1 MSVCYLDGEFVPAA
15 EARVSVFDHSFLYG
29 DGCFETIL
37 CRHGRPFELDA
48 HLDRLWASCTYLR
61 IEPPEAREE
70 LAARIGE
77 LLVRAGVSTGWVRV
91 VVSRGEGY
99 PVSDPR
105 RATRPTLV
113 ISVQG
118 EPSVRRDTE
127 LGITLT
133 IASTRRIP
141 PICLDPRV
149 KANNYLNHIVA
160 KWEAV
165 AAGADDALLL
175 DVDGNVAELGSA
187 NVFCVRGT
195 ELATPLPRNVLAGI
209 TRAVV
214 LRLARDGTFGADVV
228 AVERDLAP
236 YDLYTADE
244 VFVVG
249 TGTGV
254 ACVREIDGRTIGRGR
269 IGTGL
274 PHHREP
280 IPAQHSAALRGPRHA
295 PGRR

>member
-1 MSVCYLDGEFVPAA
+1 VSVCYLDGEFVPAA

-37 CRHGRPFELDA
+37 CRHGRPFELGA
-48 HLDRLWASCTYLR
+48 HLDRLWASCAYLR
-61 IEPPEAREE
+61 IEPPATRGEIRE
-70 LAARIGE
+70 RIGE
-77 LLVRAGVSTGWVRV
+77 LLERARVSTGWIRV

-105 RATRPTLV
+105 RAARPTLV
-113 ISVQG
+113 ISVQE
-118 EPSVRRDTE
+118 EPSVRRDPE

-141 PICLDPRV
+141 PVCLDPRV

-160 KWEAV
+160 KWEAI
-165 AAGADDALLL
+165 AAGTDDALLL
-175 DVDGNVAELGSA
+175 DIDGNVAELGSA
-187 NVFCVRGT
+187 NIFAVRGT
-195 ELATPLPRNVLAGI
+195 TLATPLPRNILAGI
-209 TRAVV
+209 TRALV
-214 LRLARDGTFGADVV
+214 LRLVRDGTVGDRIA
-228 AVERDLAP
+228 AEERDLAP

-254 ACVREIDGRTIGRGR
+254 ACVREIDGRTIGAGR
-269 IGTGL
+269 VGPVTE
-274 PHHREP
+274 RVR
-280 IPAQHSAALRGPRHA
+280 AAYEALIDAATSG
-295 PGRR
+295 

>member
-1 MSVCYLDGEFVPAA
+1 VSVCYLDGEFVPAA
-15 EARVSVFDHSFLYG
+15 KARVSVFDHSFLYG

-37 CRHGRPFELDA
+37 FRHSRPFELDA
-48 HLDRLWASCTYLR
+48 HLDRLWASCAYLR
-61 IEPPEAREE
+61 IEPPAPRAE
-70 LAARIGE
+70 LAARMIE
-77 LLVRAGVSTGWVRV
+77 LVERAGLSTGWARV

-105 RATRPTLV
+105 QATRPTLV
-113 ISVQG
+113 ISVQD
-118 EPSVRRDTE
+118 EPSVRRDPE

-141 PICLDPRV
+141 PVCLDPRV

-160 KWEAV
+160 KWEAI

-187 NVFCVRGT
+187 NVFAVKGT
-195 ELATPLPRNVLAGI
+195 TVATPLPRNILAGI

-214 LRLARDGTFGADVV
+214 LRLAREGALGDGIGVE
-228 AVERDLAP
+228 ERDLAP

-254 ACVREIDGRTIGRGR
+254 ACVREIDGRSIGAGR
-269 IGTGL
+269 IGPVTDQA
-274 PHHREP
+274 RE
-280 IPAQHSAALRGPRHA
+280 AYEAFVDAATSG
-295 PGRR
+295 

>member
-1 MSVCYLDGEFVPAA
+1 VSVCYLDGEFVPAA

-37 CRHGRPFELDA
+37 FRHGRPFELDA
-48 HLDRLWASCTYLR
+48 HLHRLWASCAYLR
-61 IEPPEAREE
+61 IEPPAPQVE
-70 LAARIGE
+70 LAARMSE
-77 LLVRAGVSTGWVRV
+77 LVERCALSTGWVRV

-113 ISVQG
+113 ISVQD
-118 EPSVRRDTE
+118 EPSVRRDPE

-141 PICLDPRV
+141 PVCLDPRV

-160 KWEAV
+160 KWEAI

-187 NVFCVRGT
+187 NVFAVQGT
-195 ELATPLPRNVLAGI
+195 RVATPLPRNILAGI

-214 LRLARDGTFGADVV
+214 LRLAREGALGGGIA

-254 ACVREIDGRTIGRGR
+254 TCVREIDGRTIGSGR
-269 IGTGL
+269 IGPVTERA
-274 PHHREP
+274 REGYE
-280 IPAQHSAALRGPRHA
+280 AFVDAATSG
-295 PGRR
+295 

>member
-1 MSVCYLDGEFVPAA
+1 VSVCYVDGEFVPSA

-37 CRHGRPFELDA
+37 CRHGCPFELSA
-48 HLDRLWASCTYLR
+48 HLDRLWASCAYLR
-61 IEPPEAREE
+61 IRPPETRAVI
-70 LAARIGE
+70 AARIGE
-77 LLVRAGVSTGWVRV
+77 LLELAGLADGWVRV

-99 PVSDPR
+99 PASDPR
-105 RATRPTLV
+105 HAERPYLV

-118 EPSVRRDTE
+118 EPSTRRDPT

-141 PICLDPRV
+141 PVCLDPRV

-160 KWEAV
+160 KWEAI
-165 AAGADDALLL
+165 AAGADEALLL

-187 NVFCVRGT
+187 NVFAVRGT
-195 ELATPLPRNVLAGI
+195 TLATPPPQNILAGI
-209 TRAVV
+209 TRATV
-214 LRLARDGTFGADVV
+214 LRLAGEGVLGAEVV
-228 AVERDLAP
+228 AVERHLAP

-249 TGTGV
+249 TGAGV
-254 ACVREIDGRTIGRGR
+254 MGVREIDGRTVGAGR
-269 IGTGL
+269 IGPVTERVRTAYETL
-274 PHHREP
+274 VE
-280 IPAQHSAALRGPRHA
+280 AATI
-295 PGRR
+295 GRAGAS

>member
-48 HLDRLWASCTYLR
+48 HLDRLWASCAYLR
-61 IEPPEAREE
+61 IEPQATRAEI
-70 LAARIGE
+70 AARIGE
-77 LLVRAGVSTGWVRV
+77 LLQRAALSTGWVRV

-113 ISVQG
+113 ISVQD
-118 EPSVRRDTE
+118 EPSVRRDPE

-141 PICLDPRV
+141 PVCLDPRV

-160 KWEAV
+160 KWEAI
-165 AAGADDALLL
+165 AAGTDDALLL
-175 DVDGNVAELGSA
+175 DVDGYVAELGSA
-187 NVFCVRGT
+187 NVFAVAGT
-195 ELATPLPRNVLAGI
+195 TMATPPPRNILAGI

-214 LRLARDGTFGADVV
+214 LRLAREGALGDRIV

-249 TGTGV
+249 TGAGV
-254 ACVREIDGRTIGRGR
+254 VCVREIDGRTIGAGR
-269 IGTGL
+269 IGPVTA
-274 PHHREP
+274 RVR
-280 IPAQHSAALRGPRHA
+280 AAYEALVDGA
-295 PGRR
+295 TSG

>member
-29 DGCFETIL
+29 DGCFETVL

-48 HLDRLWASCTYLR
+48 HLDRLWASCAYLR
-61 IEPPEAREE
+61 IEPPVARAEI
-70 LAARIGE
+70 AARIAE
-77 LLVRAGVSTGWVRV
+77 LLERAGLSTGWVRV

-105 RATRPTLV
+105 RAEWPTLV
-113 ISVQG
+113 ISVQE
-118 EPSVRRDTE
+118 EPSVRRDPE

-141 PICLDPRV
+141 PVCLDPRV
-149 KANNYLNHIVA
+149 KSNNYLNHIVA
-160 KWEAV
+160 KWEAI
-165 AAGADDALLL
+165 AAGTDDALLL

-187 NVFCVRGT
+187 NVFAVAGT
-195 ELATPLPRNVLAGI
+195 TLATPLPRNILAGI
-209 TRAVV
+209 TRAAV
-214 LRLARDGTFGADVV
+214 LRLAREGGLADGIV
-228 AVERDLAP
+228 AAERDLAP

-249 TGTGV
+249 TGAGV
-254 ACVREIDGRTIGRGR
+254 VCVREIDGRTIGAGR
-269 IGTGL
+269 IGPVTE
-274 PHHREP
+274 R
-280 IPAQHSAALRGPRHA
+280 ARAAYEALVDAATSG
-295 PGRR
+295 

>member
-37 CRHGRPFELDA
+37 FRHGRPFELDA
-48 HLDRLWASCTYLR
+48 HLDRLWASCAYLR
-61 IEPPEAREE
+61 IEPPTPQVE
-70 LAARIGE
+70 LAARMSE
-77 LLVRAGVSTGWVRV
+77 LVARAALSTGWVRV

-105 RATRPTLV
+105 RATTPTLV
-113 ISVQG
+113 MSVQD
-118 EPSVRRDTE
+118 EPSVRRDPE

-141 PICLDPRV
+141 PVCLDPRV

-160 KWEAV
+160 RWEAIG
-165 AAGADDALLL
+165 AGADDALLL

-187 NVFCVRGT
+187 NVFVVQET
-195 ELATPLPRNVLAGI
+195 SVATPLPRNILAGI

-214 LRLARDGTFGADVV
+214 LRLAREGAMGDGIA

-244 VFVVG
+244 VFIVG

-254 ACVREIDGRTIGRGR
+254 ACVREIDGRTIGAGR
-269 IGTGL
+269 IGPVTERV
-274 PHHREP
+274 REKYE
-280 IPAQHSAALRGPRHA
+280 ALVDAATRD
-295 PGRR
+295 

>member
-37 CRHGRPFELDA
+37 FRHGRPFELDA

-61 IEPPEAREE
+61 IEPPTPQVE
-70 LAARIGE
+70 LAARMSE
-77 LLVRAGVSTGWVRV
+77 LVARAALSTGWVRV

-105 RATRPTLV
+105 RATTPTLV
-113 ISVQG
+113 MSVQD
-118 EPSVRRDTE
+118 EPSVRRDPE

-141 PICLDPRV
+141 PVCLDPRV

-160 KWEAV
+160 RWEAIG
-165 AAGADDALLL
+165 AGADDALLL

-187 NVFCVRGT
+187 NVFAVQGT
-195 ELATPLPRNVLAGI
+195 RVATPLPRNILAGI

-214 LRLARDGTFGADVV
+214 LRLAREGALGGGIA

-254 ACVREIDGRTIGRGR
+254 TCVREIDGRTIGAGR
-269 IGTGL
+269 IGPVTERA
-274 PHHREP
+274 RE
-280 IPAQHSAALRGPRHA
+280 AYEAFVDAATSG
-295 PGRR
+295 